1 MRQDIP
7 ITPDTYE
14 SAQRRA
20 ALEPESIANGPI
32 LLLLIVLLLA
42 ILGGMYRWFVILEKE
57 VPTFPS
63 SLRPSALQNNE
74 PESTTAEA
82 QVEAYGVVSTSD
94 EIPAIEADIEGTN
107 LDSLEGEL
115 DAIEAELDAAIV
127 EGDGGGDETPPP
139 TPAPEPT
146 PAPAQETPAP
156 Q

>member
-1 MRQDIP
+1 MRQHIP
-7 ITPDTYE
+7 ITPDITE
-14 SAQRRA
+14 VVERRPL
-20 ALEPESIANGPI
+20 LEPESIANGPI

-63 SLRPSALQNNE
+63 SLRPSAALNNE

-127 EGDGGGDETPPP
+127 DEGAPEETSAP
-139 TPAPEPT
+139 TPTPEPS
-146 PAPAQETPAP
+146 PAEETPAA